1 MKKEKK
7 EVVCI
12 DDVSYGIE
20 EVKELLQRNEA
31 LVTSGEEMG
40 KEITSLKRKI
50 GGFKAS
56 NATYAKANGELRE
69 KLGKLHHL
77 LKEGDEL
84 NEKRIAEIANLNS
97 EIDKLV
103 LHESELVAQASEL
116 KKKNKALEA
125 DIKQAYGERDQYKAN
140 YEHVLSLPWY
150 KRIFLKKPDND

>member
-56 NATYAKANGELRE
+56 NATYVKTNGELRE

-77 LKEGDEL
+77 IKEGDKL
-84 NEKRIAEIANLNS
+84 NEKRIAEIESLNKQ
-97 EIDKLV
+97 IDKLV
-103 LHESELVAQASEL
+103 LQVSDLADSVDQL
-116 KKKNKALEA
+116 KKDRKVISETL
-125 DIKQAYGERDQYKAN
+125 DQVYGERDQYKAN